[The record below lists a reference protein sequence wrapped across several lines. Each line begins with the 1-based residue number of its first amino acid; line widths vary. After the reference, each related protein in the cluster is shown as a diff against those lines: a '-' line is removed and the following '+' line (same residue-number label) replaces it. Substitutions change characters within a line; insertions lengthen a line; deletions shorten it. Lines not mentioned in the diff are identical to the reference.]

1 MISCISLLP
10 HIYSVVFLLCLFSSM
25 ARFSLREVARLS
37 SIYASQVSTE
47 TTKLQQCKLTDIF
60 SIKHQRNKELG
71 VSVTKSQR

>member
-1 MISCISLLP
+1 
-10 HIYSVVFLLCLFSSM
+10 M